1 MMLNIFQKTGLLAV
15 FLGISLP
22 LNAQTNSLESDFLK
36 DIEAGENMEW
46 NFSSSD
52 EPISVKDDLKELG
65 DYSISESD
73 PIDFELEENG
83 QRLDTRRYPQY
94 IERYSIETEVYDY

>member
-1 MMLNIFQKTGLLAV
+1 MLNISQTTGLLAI

-36 DIEAGENMEW
+36 DIEVGENVEW

-52 EPISVKDDLKELG
+52 ESISIEDDLNELG

-73 PIDFELEENG
+73 PLDFELEENG
-83 QRLDTRRYPQY
+83 QRLNTRRYPQY